1 MLPISQCPG
10 RRRTDIGHNQTDI
23 REIAYRR
30 MTGAVRS
37 VEIATIDSIRASG
50 GAAEFVGPQRMQFEL
65 IVHLASGTTVHGVD
79 FTTYPLE
86 AGDVLWVH
94 AGQVQQWGD
103 IDAIDGVVCMFP
115 PTIFDTATT
124 ELLGSL
130 DGWTRSHWPAATCA
144 AFGLDADFQALLS
157 HYWRLGT
164 ARDLSPA
171 GCDAAMVHL
180 TAALA
185 VTLAATPSTST
196 AAGRVPHASFRRFR
210 DEVDRHFAADRSVR
224 SYARRL
230 GFSERSLHRLT
241 VDHAGRTPKQVIDD
255 RVMLEAKRLLVHG
268 DLPISAIARAL
279 SFDDQSNF
287 TKSFRKSVGMTP
299 SEFRSQHS

>member
-1 MLPISQCPG
+1 M
-10 RRRTDIGHNQTDI
+10 
-23 REIAYRR
+23 
-30 MTGAVRS
+30 RS
-37 VEIATIDSIRASG
+37 VEITTIDSIRASG

-65 IVHLASGTTVHGVD
+65 IVHIDSGATMHGVD
-79 FTTYPLE
+79 FTTYPL
-86 AGDVLWVH
+86 APGDVLWVH
-94 AGQVQQWGD
+94 TGQVQQWGD

-130 DGWTRSHWPAATCA
+130 DGWSRSHWPADTSAP
-144 AFGLDADFQALLS
+144 GLDVDFHTLLS

-164 ARDLSPA
+164 TRDLNPE

-180 TAALA
+180 TAAIA

-196 AAGRVPHASFRRFR
+196 AALRVPSESFRRFR

-230 GFSERSLHRLT
+230 GFSERSLHRLA
-241 VDHAGRTPKQVIDD
+241 VDHTGRTPKQVIED
-255 RVMLEAKRLLVHG
+255 RVVLEAKRLLVHG

-279 SFDDQSNF
+279 SFDDPSNF
-287 TKSFRKSVGMTP
+287 TKAFRKSVGMTP
-299 SEFRSQHS
+299 SEFRSQNS